1 MTRAD
6 LSAIAQCLQIAH
18 RRGATIE
25 AAAEIERA
33 RAPAGDASGNEHAF
47 ISSSFLTAPARS
59 QRSRRAGARASGEP
73 AGGDVDPDPSGGAA
87 NVTMAADTL
96 RDTQPPTLPKRLT
109 APRRIPAEVLAPMLR
124 LAARRGDVT
133 IRDALLS
140 LLAKWDRRDE
150 RVRW

>member
-1 MTRAD
+1 M
-6 LSAIAQCLQIAH
+6 
-18 RRGATIE
+18 
-25 AAAEIERA
+25 
-33 RAPAGDASGNEHAF
+33 
-47 ISSSFLTAPARS
+47 
-59 QRSRRAGARASGEP
+59 
-73 AGGDVDPDPSGGAA
+73 

-124 LAARRGDVT
+124 LAARRGDVA